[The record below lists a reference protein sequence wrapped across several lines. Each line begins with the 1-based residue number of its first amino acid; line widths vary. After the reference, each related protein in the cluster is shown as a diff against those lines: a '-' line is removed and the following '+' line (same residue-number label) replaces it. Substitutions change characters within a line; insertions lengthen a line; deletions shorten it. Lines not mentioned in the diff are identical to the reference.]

1 LHVARIKT
9 IEKKKGIEQKEYEK
23 NGLKKKK
30 KPKMKLLH
38 NECEKK

>member
-23 NGLKKKK
+23 NGLKK
-30 KPKMKLLH
+30 
-38 NECEKK
+38 EI